1 MGKIKDF
8 FSLWFEEEFRGLVVL
23 FLIVAALSVGV
34 QSLLM
39 WIGGLFPSVQDLGLM
54 LDAILG
60 FVLVF
65 PIFFGSA
72 MSNSEGEGEGNLF
85 VGSLAIMGIYISVV
99 WYFHAGIFVGCIVLL
114 CSALWRL
121 HKIGADPFWVLG
133 GACAYLLYCIGAYFA
148 MLFNGLEPAI
158 NLYGIITLIV
168 VAVCI
173 WFIPASE

>member
-8 FSLWFEEEFRGLVVL
+8 FSKWLDEEFWNLAVL

-34 QSLLM
+34 QSLLI
-39 WIGGLFPSVQDLGLM
+39 WIGGLFPSVQNLGLM

-72 MSNSEGEGEGNLF
+72 MSNSEGEGDGNLF

-99 WYFHAGIFVGCIVLL
+99 WYFHAGILVGCIVLL

-121 HKIGADPFWVLG
+121 YKMGVDTFWVFG
-133 GACAYLLYCIGAYFA
+133 GACAYLLYCIGAYCA
-148 MLFNGLEPAI
+148 MIFNGLEPAI
-158 NLYGIITLIV
+158 NIYGIVTLII
-168 VAVCI
+168 AAICI
-173 WFIPASE
+173 LFIPASE